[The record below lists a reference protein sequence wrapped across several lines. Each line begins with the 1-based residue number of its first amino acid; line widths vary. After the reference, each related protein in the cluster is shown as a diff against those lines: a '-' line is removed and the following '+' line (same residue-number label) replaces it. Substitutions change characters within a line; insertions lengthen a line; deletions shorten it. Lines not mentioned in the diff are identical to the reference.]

1 MKEFSK
7 EVIEINGKE
16 YTLFLNRKGIVAWEK
31 YSKKEQE
38 KLEKEKSY
46 YKELFDNNK
55 QVEEIT
61 NETNPFEGL
70 DKLDNMSEDEKLLSS
85 SYRKLYW
92 IMLYTDYQF
101 SIEEVNKLYD
111 IACKE
116 YGEAQ
121 LIALGVQM
129 IEDANSNLI
138 TKNNELKNLKA
149 LRPSKN

>member
-7 EVIEINGKE
+7 EVIEIDGKE

-31 YSKKEQE
+31 FSRKEQE
-38 KLEKEKSY
+38 KLENSKSDY
-46 YKELFDNNK
+46 DELFEKDK
-55 QVEEIT
+55 QEVEIT

-70 DKLDNMSEDEKLLSS
+70 EKLDNMSDDEKLLST

-92 IMLYTDYQF
+92 IMLYTEYKL

-111 IACKE
+111 IACNE
-116 YGEAQ
+116 YGEKQ

-129 IEDANSNLI
+129 VEDANSNLI
-138 TKNNELKNLKA
+138 NKNNELKNLKA

>member
-92 IMLYTDYQF
+92 IML
-101 SIEEVNKLYD
+101 
-111 IACKE
+111 
-116 YGEAQ
+116 
-121 LIALGVQM
+121 
-129 IEDANSNLI
+129 
-138 TKNNELKNLKA
+138 
-149 LRPSKN
+149 